1 MQQDFT
7 ERKKIQNFV
16 EESYLDYAMYVILDR
31 ALPHIADGLKPVQ
44 RRILYAMSEL
54 HLSHLAKHKKSARTV
69 GDVLGKFHPHGEM
82 ACYDAMVLM
91 AQPFSYRYPFIEG
104 QGNFG
109 SADDPKSFAAMRYTE
124 ARLSKY
130 ADLLLQELDQ
140 GAVNWNENFDG
151 TLKEPKT
158 LPAALPM
165 VLLNGTTGI
174 AVGMATDIIPHNLY
188 EVASACIHIL
198 NHPHPDRI
206 TVEEI
211 CEHILG
217 PDFPT
222 AADLVTT
229 KTELLELYK
238 TGYGSVKARAV
249 YCLEKGYIVITALPY
264 MVSGAKVLKQIADQ
278 IHSKNL
284 NFIADLRDESD
295 HENPTRLVLVL
306 KSNRVDTDAI
316 MAHLFATTELEK
328 TYRVNFNMIGMD
340 GKPRVKNLLEILQ
353 EWLEFRLE
361 LVKKRLEYNLEKLND
376 RLHILEGL
384 LKVYLNLDE
393 IINIIRTEDEPK
405 IVLIN
410 KFDLT
415 DLQAS
420 AILDLKLK
428 NLAKLEEIKIKEE
441 LKKLTLEQKQTIEIL
456 SSKAKLKSLVRKEIQ
471 NIAINLKDPRRSQF
485 ATKIITKDTAK
496 SINNNFLTK
505 ISDEQVTVVLSDK
518 GWVRCGKG
526 TDLDLAALNYK
537 SGEQYK
543 SHAQGSSN
551 SEVIFLD
558 SSGKSYSLS
567 VQSLPSMRGYGEPLT
582 SKLSPEP
589 GVVFEVVIMGEANQK
604 ILLCQ
609 NHGFGFITNIANLYA
624 KTKNGKNIINLF
636 GGVLL
641 PPIKLEENSKYCAV
655 ISSDF
660 KMLVFHVDSIP
671 ELNKG
676 KGKKLLAV
684 SKQNKLAA
692 VILLNDKNDLIININ
707 TGNKNKNLV
716 LTITAKELLNYV
728 GIVGKA
734 GIKLPKLPSLSKLN
748 NATITLSTV
757 R

>member
-1 MQQDFT
+1 MQDLLI

-31 ALPHIADGLKPVQ
+31 ALPNIADGLKPVQ

-54 HLSHLAKHKKSARTV
+54 NLSYLAKHKKSARTV

-109 SADDPKSFAAMRYTE
+109 TADDPKSFAAMRYTE

-140 GAVNWNENFDG
+140 GAVDWNENFDG
-151 TLKEPKT
+151 TLKEPRI
-158 LPAALPM
+158 LPAKLPM

-198 NHPHPDRI
+198 SHPHPDRI

-211 CEHILG
+211 CEYIIG

-222 AADLVTT
+222 AADLITT
-229 KTELLELYK
+229 KQELLELYK

-249 YCLEKGYIVITALPY
+249 FCVEKGDIVITALPY

-278 IHSKNL
+278 IHNKNL
-284 NFIADLRDESD
+284 NVIADLRDESD

-306 KSNRVDTDAI
+306 KSNRVDTDAV

-328 TYRVNFNMIGMD
+328 TYRVNFNMIGID

-353 EWLEFRLE
+353 EWLEFRLG
-361 LVKKRLEYNLEKLND
+361 LVKKRLEYSLEKLND
-376 RLHILEGL
+376 KIHILEGL

-393 IINIIRTEDEPK
+393 IIHIIRTEDEPK
-405 IVLIN
+405 IILIKRFN
-410 KFDLT
+410 IT
-415 DLQAS
+415 DIQAS

-428 NLAKLEEIKIKEE
+428 NLAKLEELKIKDE
-441 LKKLTLEQKQTIEIL
+441 LKKLTLEQKQTLECL

-471 NIAINLKDPRRSQF
+471 TIATNLKDPRRSQF
-485 ATKIITKDTAK
+485 ATKIITKDLAK
-496 SINNNFLTK
+496 NVNNNLLTK
-505 ISDEQVTVVLSDK
+505 ISDEPVTVVLSDK

-526 TDLDLAALNYK
+526 IDLDPVALNYK
-537 SGEQYK
+537 SGEKYQ
-543 SHAQGSSN
+543 SHAQGRYN
-551 SEVIFLD
+551 SDVIFLD
-558 SSGKSYSLS
+558 SSGKSYSLPA
-567 VQSLPSMRGYGEPLT
+567 QSLPSMRGYGEPLT

-589 GVVFEVVIMGEANQK
+589 GVIFESVIMGEDNQK
-604 ILLCQ
+604 ILLYQ
-609 NHGFGFITNIANLYA
+609 NHGFGFITNVANLYA

-636 GGVLL
+636 GSVLL
-641 PPIKLEENSKYCAV
+641 PPIKLEEDSVYCAIV
-655 ISSDF
+655 SSDF
-660 KMLVFHVDSIP
+660 KILVFNVDSIIN
-671 ELNKG
+671 LNKG
-676 KGKKLLAV
+676 KGKKLINLA
-684 SKQNKLAA
+684 KQSNVAA
-692 VILLNDKNDLIININ
+692 AILLNSKNNLIINIKV
-707 TGNKNKNLV
+707 GNKSNNFS

-728 GIVGKA
+728 ETIGKS
-734 GIKLPKLPSLSKLN
+734 GKKLPKLPNLSKSN
-748 NATITLSTV
+748 NAIITLSKH
-757 R
+757 